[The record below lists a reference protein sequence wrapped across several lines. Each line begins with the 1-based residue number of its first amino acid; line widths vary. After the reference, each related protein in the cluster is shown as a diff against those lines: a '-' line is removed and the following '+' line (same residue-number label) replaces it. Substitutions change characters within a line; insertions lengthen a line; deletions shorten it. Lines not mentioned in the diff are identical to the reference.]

1 MGNNI
6 IDGKATGV
14 YVYDE
19 GRVEIKE
26 GNKIERNA
34 FHGVAV
40 RDGGECQVEEEKE
53 NRAHTHKHT
62 HTHSLTH
69 THTHTHTHCSCM
81 STHQCVCVCVC
92 ILTWDK
98 RIVFVL

>member
-40 RDGGECQVEEEKE
+40 RDGGASQVVREK
-53 NRAHTHKHT
+53 KYT
-62 HTHSLTH
+62 HTHAH
-69 THTHTHTHCSCM
+69 THTHTQMPIYLCLSV
-81 STHQCVCVCVC
+81 SVCVCVPGC
-92 ILTWDK
+92 PCAE
-98 RIVFVL
+98 